1 MRELADLDVGQD
13 ITKASFV
20 NTDLCRNAKE
30 TLTFGSLTM
39 AGKYCHIGSRTN
51 CSFV

>member
-1 MRELADLDVGQD
+1 MRELPDLDAGED

-20 NTDLCRNAKE
+20 NTDLGRNAKE
-30 TLTFGSLTM
+30 SLTSRSLTM